1 MSSILNTLLSIV
13 LALHGLIHLI
23 GTAVY
28 MRFASFKDF
37 PYKTTLLNGRFDLGT
52 SGIGGFGL
60 VWLLTAVAIVAAA
73 VGVFSHASWSVP
85 VLLASTI
92 VSLVLCVVDW
102 QVAKTGAIIDI
113 IILGAIVVGSR
124 LLNIPAWCLEAIDR
138 LC

>member
-1 MSSILNTLLSIV
+1 
-13 LALHGLIHLI
+13 
-23 GTAVY
+23 
-28 MRFASFKDF
+28 
-37 PYKTTLLNGRFDLGT
+37 
-52 SGIGGFGL
+52 
-60 VWLLTAVAIVAAA
+60 
-73 VGVFSHASWSVP
+73 VP